1 ARVLCCVNVISPQRR
16 QAHHVRQLGRRGLT
30 RGAHAM
36 IDWWSDTEHAV
47 IDALDSAGPMSPQ
60 DLAQR
65 VGISEGEAIAYLCM
79 RAKEKKVA
87 IQLVGLT
94 SPLPGRV
101 SRKAGRH
108 REKAPVVPEPAYA
121 GGH

>member
-1 ARVLCCVNVISPQRR
+1 
-16 QAHHVRQLGRRGLT
+16 
-30 RGAHAM
+30 M

-47 IDALDSAGPMSPQ
+47 VDALASTGPMSPQ

-79 RAKEKKVA
+79 LAKEKKVA

-94 SPLPGRV
+94 SPSPARGGR
-101 SRKAGRH
+101 RTGRH
-108 REKAPVVPEPAYA
+108 RDKAPVLPAPAYA
-121 GGH
+121 GGR

>member
-1 ARVLCCVNVISPQRR
+1 
-16 QAHHVRQLGRRGLT
+16 
-30 RGAHAM
+30 M

-47 IDALDSAGPMSPQ
+47 VDALASAGPMSPQ

-79 RAKEKKVA
+79 LAKEKKVA

-94 SPLPGRV
+94 SPSPSRVGR
-101 SRKAGRH
+101 RGGRH
-108 REKAPVVPEPAYA
+108 REKAPVLPEPAYA